1 VKRLAMP
8 RTWRNTTFRSS
19 ASRGRSGTIVGMDWM
34 RQWLLLWRVDRI
46 EVISPM
52 SLDEAEAALAA
63 SMETRRYG
71 AWRAGPSADSHVI
84 TGRIHDRRVRVS
96 ANPPGTTNAWNAV
109 LRAELIPLPAGCR
122 LVGRLG
128 WLPKARIF
136 CAFWLTCVVAFFVSG
151 VVLLANSE
159 THGHGTGGYLFM
171 CLVPLAMA
179 AFFVGGVAF
188 FGFIGRKNA
197 SFLREWL
204 RRTLRLPESAIPG
217 QDGPIHQSH

>member
-1 VKRLAMP
+1 
-8 RTWRNTTFRSS
+8 
-19 ASRGRSGTIVGMDWM
+19 M

-109 LRAELIPLPAGCR
+109 LRAELFPLPAPR
-122 LVGRLG
+122 
-128 WLPKARIF
+128 
-136 CAFWLTCVVAFFVSG
+136 S
-151 VVLLANSE
+151 
-159 THGHGTGGYLFM
+159 
-171 CLVPLAMA
+171 PLAA
-179 AFFVGGVAF
+179 DWSVGWAG
-188 FGFIGRKNA
+188 
-197 SFLREWL
+197 S
-204 RRTLRLPESAIPG
+204 RRCVPSARSG
-217 QDGPIHQSH
+217 